1 MKCTECNAEIKP
13 EDINVQKDIA
23 KCYKCGNVFLISN
36 KIGSRKNFDVNLPPQ
51 GAWYTSDFTTTT
63 VGATTRSP
71 IGFFLVPFMIVWS
84 GFALGGIYG
93 SQISSGKFNL
103 VMSLFGIPFIL
114 GSVFFWG
121 VALMT
126 IFGKVEVFFDNV
138 GGKIFTGI
146 GKVGFTKTF
155 DWNEVNTIEET
166 ISSKR
171 YNNKS
176 TPQISLIG
184 QKRTSFGSGLN
195 DERRYFVLG
204 VMANYLNS
212 IKR

>member
-1 MKCTECNAEIKP
+1 
-13 EDINVQKDIA
+13 
-23 KCYKCGNVFLISN
+23 
-36 KIGSRKNFDVNLPPQ
+36 
-51 GAWYTSDFTTTT
+51 
-63 VGATTRSP
+63 
-71 IGFFLVPFMIVWS
+71 
-84 GFALGGIYG
+84 
-93 SQISSGKFNL
+93 
-103 VMSLFGIPFIL
+103 MSLFGIPFVL

-126 IFGKVEVFFDNV
+126 IFGKVEVFFDNL

-146 GKVGFTKTF
+146 GKIGITKSF
-155 DWNEVNTIEET
+155 DWNDVNTVEET
-166 ISSKR
+166 INSSK

-176 TPQISLIG
+176 TTQISLIG

-195 DERRYFVLG
+195 DERRYFILG